1 MPLHSSARRCRRP
14 PLRDVERHIKLTRI
28 QTGTPPGCDMA
39 SKKAL
44 NARNLE
50 ALGAERLA
58 ELLMEISTGRSAA
71 RRLLRLE
78 LAGAEG
84 TAELAGEVRRRLATI
99 GRSRAVLDSRQAREL
114 ADDLQVL
121 RKVVVR
127 RIAIEDAIEALDL
140 MWRYMAIANSVL
152 DRCQDNA
159 APFVDVFLAA
169 ADLGDIARAAGPDPQ
184 ELADRAFEALTR
196 NAYGQYHGLIGAL
209 APALGRQAL
218 ERLKQ
223 RMIELSG
230 TPLAQLPEAHRP
242 RPRWPYA
249 GTADEDEIADR
260 MRLRTARA
268 ALRDIADAQGDVDA
282 FIDQHDEDAR
292 KAPKIA
298 AGIARR
304 LLAAGRAG
312 EALKATEAA
321 EHDEDASPAWPGYK
335 LEDARIDA
343 LDALGRSDDAQELR
357 WSCFER
363 SLSAPHLRAYLKR
376 FPDFDDIEA
385 EEKALDHARRF
396 HNRLAALSFLVSWPA
411 LDRAA
416 ALVIEEAG
424 DLAGAFHEILIPAAD
439 ALAAR
444 HPLAATLVLRAMI
457 EFTLGQRELDRY
469 KHAARHLLECSG
481 LAPAIQDFGAFET
494 HEAYEARLRREY
506 EREPSFWDLV
516 A

>member
-1 MPLHSSARRCRRP
+1 MGQR
-14 PLRDVERHIKLTRI
+14 IKVIPIHTAVWPS
-28 QTGTPPGCDMA
+28 GNMA

-58 ELLMEISTGRSAA
+58 ELLIKISTGKSGA

-84 TAELAGEVRRRLATI
+84 TAELAREVRHRLTMI
-99 GRSRAVLDSRQAREL
+99 GRSRGILELQKIREL
-114 ADDLQVL
+114 EDELRVL
-121 RKVVVR
+121 RKVIVG
-127 RIAIEDAIEALDL
+127 RIAPEDAIEAIDL
-140 MWRYMAIANSVL
+140 MWQYMGIANPTL
-152 DRCQDNA
+152 DRCQDHA
-159 APFVDVFLAA
+159 GSVVDVFRAA
-169 ADLGDIARAAGPDPQ
+169 ADLGDTARAARPDPHK
-184 ELADRAFEALTR
+184 LADRTFEALTQ
-196 NAYGQYHGLIGAL
+196 NAHGQYAGLIGAL
-209 APALGRQAL
+209 TPALGQQGL

-223 RMIELSG
+223 RMIELSN

-242 RPRWPYA
+242 KPPWPFSEMA
-249 GTADEDEIADR
+249 DADEAADR
-260 MRLRTARA
+260 RRLRTARA
-268 ALRDIADAQGDVDA
+268 ALKDIADAQGDVDA
-282 FIDQHDEDAR
+282 FIDQHDDDER
-292 KAPKIA
+292 KFSKIA
-298 AGIARR
+298 TGIARR
-304 LLAAGRAG
+304 LLAAGRAE

-321 EHDEDASPAWPGYK
+321 EYDEGVNPAWLSYQ
-335 LEDARIDA
+335 LEDVRIDA
-343 LDALGRSDDAQELR
+343 LDALGRSDEAQELR

-376 FPDFDDIEA
+376 IPDFDDIEA

-396 HNRLAALSFLVSWPA
+396 HNRLTALSFLVSWPA

-424 DLAGAFHEILIPAAD
+424 GLAGAFHEVLIPAAD

-457 EFTLGQRELDRY
+457 DFTLGQRESARY
-469 KHAARHLLECSG
+469 KHAARHLLDCSS
-481 LAPAIQDFGAFET
+481 LSPAIQDFGTFET

-506 EREPSFWDLV
+506 AREPSFWDLV

>member
-1 MPLHSSARRCRRP
+1 M
-14 PLRDVERHIKLTRI
+14 
-28 QTGTPPGCDMA
+28 PPGCDMA

-50 ALGAERLA
+50 ALGADRLA
-58 ELLMEISTGRSAA
+58 ELLMEISTGKSAA

-84 TAELAGEVRRRLATI
+84 TAELAREVRHRLATI
-99 GRSRAVLDSRQAREL
+99 GRSRATLDSRKARNL

-121 RKVVVR
+121 RKVIVR
-127 RIAIEDAIEALDL
+127 RIAAEDAVEALDL
-140 MWRYMAIANSVL
+140 LWQYMAIANSTL
-152 DRCQDNA
+152 DRCEDNA
-159 APFVDVFLAA
+159 SPFVDVFLAA
-169 ADLGDIARAAGPDPQ
+169 ADLGDIACAARPDPHK
-184 ELADRAFEALTR
+184 LADRALEALTQ
-196 NAYGQYHGLIGAL
+196 NAYGQYYGLIGAL
-209 APALGRQAL
+209 TPALGQQGL

-223 RMIELSG
+223 RMIELSD

-242 RPRWPYA
+242 RPPWPYS
-249 GTADEDEIADR
+249 GTANEDEIANR

-292 KAPKIA
+292 KVPKVA

-321 EHDEDASPAWPGYK
+321 EHDEDINPAWLDYK

-343 LDALGRSDDAQELR
+343 LDALERPDEAQELR
-357 WSCFER
+357 WTCFEH

-385 EEKALDHARRF
+385 EEKALDHAQRF
-396 HNRLAALSFLVSWPA
+396 HNRLTALLFLVSWPA

-416 ALVIEEAG
+416 ALVIEHAG
-424 DLAGAFHEILIPAAD
+424 DFAGVFHEILIPAAD

-444 HPLAATLVLRAMI
+444 HPLAATLLLRAMI
-457 EFTLGQRELDRY
+457 DLTLSQGESTRY
-469 KHAARHLLECSG
+469 KHAARHLLECSS
-481 LAPAIQDFGAFET
+481 LSPTIQDFGAFET
-494 HEAYEARLRREY
+494 HDAYEARLRREY
-506 EREPSFWDLV
+506 HYEPSFWGLV
-516 A
+516 I